1 MVPIRGSVT
10 PLAEAEAHRNKI
22 LSESTVESTNCR
34 PSVSRLSPRCATASY
49 YETREPQ
56 HDPLLNTL

>member
-34 PSVSRLSPRCATASY
+34 PSVRASRLDALLLAT
-49 YETREPQ
+49 TRLES
-56 HDPLLNTL
+56 HNTTPC